1 MIRGVYLNTMNDDLS
16 ECRKIYHQVF
26 GKTNN
31 DDMNAEQ
38 WRENDNIAGQWPSIC
53 CYIMRM
59 RCL

>member
-38 WRENDNIAGQWPSIC
+38 WLRK
-53 CYIMRM
+53 
-59 RCL
+59 